1 MHRALQWLALLCMGA
16 QAWAQCAMDPA
27 IAYHMPV
34 YAVMSNTLQG
44 NVHVNVH
51 NSLLNLTFIPSPGFT
66 FYHFRSI
73 AVASLDNLPVNHVTG
88 VANLQ
93 MYPHHVILDS
103 PNVMFEPEVDV
114 CCDAALLPVLSV
126 YVSGK
131 SVDMPT
137 KWQTGVLDGVP
148 INGHNRLGG
157 TYVPL
162 RGLCDV

>member
-1 MHRALQWLALLCMGA
+1 MRRFLLCLALLCTGA
-16 QAWAQCAMDPA
+16 LVSAQCALDPA
-27 IAYHMPV
+27 VAYHIPV

-44 NVHVNVH
+44 NVHVSVH
-51 NSLLNLTFIPSPGFT
+51 EAMLNLTFLPSPGFA

-73 AVASLDNLPVNHVTG
+73 AVASLGDLPVNHVTG

-93 MYPHHVILDS
+93 MFSHHVILAS
-103 PNVMFEPEVDV
+103 PNVMFEPEADV
-114 CCDAALLPVLSV
+114 CCDASLTPVLSV

-148 INGHNRLGG
+148 VNGQNRLGG
-157 TYVPL
+157 TYVTL
-162 RGLCDV
+162 RGLCNA